1 MPFTRN
7 QKIAAFVVTGALV
20 LGLVILGIYLA
31 TSKSTSKPSS
41 PTKQTST
48 TKPNG
53 AAEEK
58 KVDCIGNCTGKICG
72 PDGCGGSCGTCP
84 DGKVCS
90 PDGKKCA
97 DCTRDCTGKICGPD
111 GCGGSCG
118 TCKDGNTCF
127 SDGTY
132 CGCLPDCDGK
142 VCGLNG
148 CGGLC
153 GTCPDGKVCSWSDG
167 KTCRD
172 CTDCTGK
179 ICGNDDCVNVNACGT
194 CPDGRMCSPDGK
206 SCSNPPEIYYY
217 NPNTGGE
224 YTKISADAYSTNAP
238 NNAYVAGVNQV
249 YDEYRMDD
257 GLDSCYL
264 GWTSNSFGSG
274 KNYLTIVNPY
284 RTQIPGSTFCSTPNT
299 NNINKDPSTSKPY
312 EDKTQSA
319 GLYLYGVKP
328 NLPDCNNSKPNN
340 SGIPCVG
347 RYNKYRMSKYDP

>member
-41 PTKQTST
+41 PTKRTST

-72 PDGCGGSCGTCP
+72 RDGCGGSCGTCP

-90 PDGKKCA
+90 PDGKNCA
-97 DCTRDCTGKICGPD
+97 DCTPDCTGKICGPD

-142 VCGLNG
+142 TCGLNG

-153 GTCPDGKVCSWSDG
+153 GTCPDGKVCSYSDG
-167 KTCRD
+167 NCRD

-179 ICGNDDCVNVNACGT
+179 ICGNDDCVNINACGT

-224 YTKISADAYSTNAP
+224 YTKTSADTYSNTPGNVP
-238 NNAYVAGVNQV
+238 VATYQQV
-249 YDEYRMDD
+249 LDEYKDY

-264 GWTSNSFGSG
+264 GWTSNSFGVG
-274 KNYLTIVNPY
+274 KN
-284 RTQIPGSTFCSTPNT
+284 F
-299 NNINKDPSTSKPY
+299 
-312 EDKTQSA
+312 
-319 GLYLYGVKP
+319 
-328 NLPDCNNSKPNN
+328 
-340 SGIPCVG
+340 
-347 RYNKYRMSKYDP
+347 